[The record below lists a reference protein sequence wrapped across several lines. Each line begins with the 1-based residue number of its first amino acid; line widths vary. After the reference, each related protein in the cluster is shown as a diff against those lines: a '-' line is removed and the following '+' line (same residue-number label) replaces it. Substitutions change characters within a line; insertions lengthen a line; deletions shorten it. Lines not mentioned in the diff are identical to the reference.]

1 MDTEQS
7 ASPLFS
13 DGERR
18 GVHKVEKL
26 DVEDEDARAQRLES
40 IFMKL
45 SSGGATRSA
54 FASGLPNFQFDF
66 GERKTWAVEP
76 PSELLSRVQ
85 AFLPQMEASN
95 AILAQRVKVN
105 PTSVDMEHIEDG
117 EQRYI
122 EMNLGLGVFD
132 MKPKGESGKRDRD
145 TEMTDSSASSS
156 SSSSSSFSSSSSSSN
171 SSEDSD
177 SATDAESDSDIDSE
191 EILSSFI
198 PSSFLS
204 RTSSSSSS
212 SSSNSTPA
220 TAAATNTS
228 TNPSSFPGGKPR
240 VHRMIRPLPRRYVS
254 LALADES
261 NSDAKPKPSPSIV
274 VLSETVNSD
283 SSMESQ

>member
-156 SSSSSSFSSSSSSSN
+156 SSSSSSFSSSSSSN
-171 SSEDSD
+171 SSEDSESDTD
-177 SATDAESDSDIDSE
+177 SESDSDIDSE

-212 SSSNSTPA
+212 SSSNSTSA

-274 VLSETVNSD
+274 VLSETANSD